1 MPAPKR
7 ASSPSTAQ
15 AAAPVAVPG
24 PVEASLPWRPLLSQL
39 SDELERLDGENR
51 KLRELLGVPPAPR
64 RHHDEVQALRS
75 KGLLPGGSVVLRNQW
90 MEGEGSSSLAT
101 AIPRAPRSEGSK
113 ISSAPELGSPT
124 NVFDSRGLSNSNR
137 AGSSNSKQSK
147 LLLPDQANFTI
158 MRAQK
163 TKQFVAEKPWYVIN
177 PDSSRLASTW
187 QMIMVAS
194 LVFVALVTPIQVGL
208 FPLQLDTLFF
218 VSLGVDFLF
227 LIDLFLQFMTSYPKT
242 TPRGVVWEVSLV
254 KISCNYLRTWFF
266 FDFITLLPFE
276 LITLSL
282 GVEELRELTTIKI
295 FRALRLLKLL
305 RLVKTSRIVQDLE
318 VPWSIP
324 YQQMAL
330 GRFLLVLGLMCHWLA
345 CLWAMTLL
353 LVDPV
358 YPQWIDG
365 IQEADAAYGITTR
378 DSPYRVYVAS
388 FYFCTYTLTSVGY
401 GDIGPQNILE
411 RTFLSFVVLAAGLSW
426 AYIIGEVG
434 GIVQDITKESQDQ
447 GLPFS
452 LQCRLR
458 RFFLQN
464 KHQSLFKARQLLME
478 RMSPQL
484 RAEACIAINLAWLQK
499 VSFFKQF
506 MQHIDDK
513 EWAGEFTG
521 PHNACVYDISRS
533 LQLQAFAQQESFDNV
548 QVLFILSKGLVALN
562 SRVGAHG
569 EVWGE
574 DFVLSDTSLIEPVSG
589 YALTYIELLSLTRDD
604 FMKVIDRR
612 RWTCPELAKV
622 VRRYCI
628 RVAVFRGVLAEAR
641 RRLRMQQT
649 SHPQIAKMKETAPVV
664 TVAPKVRPSLPGEVL
679 PETAP

>member
-1 MPAPKR
+1 
-7 ASSPSTAQ
+7 
-15 AAAPVAVPG
+15 
-24 PVEASLPWRPLLSQL
+24 
-39 SDELERLDGENR
+39 
-51 KLRELLGVPPAPR
+51 
-64 RHHDEVQALRS
+64 
-75 KGLLPGGSVVLRNQW
+75 
-90 MEGEGSSSLAT
+90 
-101 AIPRAPRSEGSK
+101 
-113 ISSAPELGSPT
+113 
-124 NVFDSRGLSNSNR
+124 
-137 AGSSNSKQSK
+137 
-147 LLLPDQANFTI
+147 
-158 MRAQK
+158 
-163 TKQFVAEKPWYVIN
+163 
-177 PDSSRLASTW
+177 
-187 QMIMVAS
+187 
-194 LVFVALVTPIQVGL
+194 
-208 FPLQLDTLFF
+208 
-218 VSLGVDFLF
+218 
-227 LIDLFLQFMTSYPKT
+227 
-242 TPRGVVWEVSLV
+242 
-254 KISCNYLRTWFF
+254 
-266 FDFITLLPFE
+266 
-276 LITLSL
+276 
-282 GVEELRELTTIKI
+282 
-295 FRALRLLKLL
+295 
-305 RLVKTSRIVQDLE
+305 
-318 VPWSIP
+318 
-324 YQQMAL
+324 
-330 GRFLLVLGLMCHWLA
+330 MCHWLA

-358 YPQWIDG
+358 YPQWIDS

-411 RTFLSFVVLAAGLSW
+411 RTFLSSVVLIAGLSW

-434 GIVQDITKESQDQ
+434 GIVQDITKESQEFRKRMHHLNKMMKDQ

-484 RAEACIAINLAWLQK
+484 RAEACIAINLGWLQK

-506 MQHIDDK
+506 MHHIDDK

-604 FMKVIDRR
+604 FMKVIERR
-612 RWTCPELAKV
+612 RLTCPELAKV

-641 RRLRMQQT
+641 RRLRIHQA
-649 SHPQIAKMKETAPVV
+649 SHPEIAKMKETAPVV
-664 TVAPKVRPSLPGEVL
+664 TVAPQVRPSLPGEII
-679 PETAP
+679 PETPP